1 MFPRVLPWVMLV
13 MFGWAA
19 VPAECW
25 RAVPSTSH
33 DPASAL
39 ELAGKLSALAALE
52 KERGD
57 HMSAWLFASA
67 AAKVRPGR
75 KDLTVAALEATKI
88 LIPALLRDHVDA
100 AAMALAHETDADAA
114 TATSASGVAAAAVRK
129 SHKEAWETAPDWRR
143 RLEGQVS
150 AMLANPDSGDE
161 RTLGESRHKQ
171 KLGELP
177 QPTVIM
183 APFTTLVLQ
192 YNLGAEHATE
202 LSTDAMEAFTA
213 FKTSRGDSDGGG
225 TDTGAGVLT
234 TMRLNNDFFDHQ
246 EQVLRATVHASQD
259 ATRGPARLPHR
270 QV

>member
-129 SHKEAWETAPDWRR
+129 SHKEAWETAPDWLR

-171 KLGELP
+171 KLGCAAVSAFSPSPRLP
-177 QPTVIM
+177 
-183 APFTTLVLQ
+183 
-192 YNLGAEHATE
+192 GALFPSPSWCALPLAGDPVTHTMDMLFRSVVQRAAAT
-202 LSTDAMEAFTA
+202 D
-213 FKTSRGDSDGGG
+213 GDHGPVHN
-225 TDTGAGVLT
+225 TGAAVQPRSGARDGTLDRRHGGVH
-234 TMRLNNDFFDHQ
+234 RI
-246 EQVLRATVHASQD
+246 QD
-259 ATRGPARLPHR
+259 QPG
-270 QV
+270 